1 MRVPLTASSSPRTS
15 AASSARPSA
24 RAFCLALAAVTL
36 NLGSPAP
43 AHAQPATGA
52 GRDYPS
58 RPIRVVIGYAPGGT
72 TDILSRLLAVHLAQ
86 SLGQPVLID
95 NRPGAS
101 AMIGTQVVTAAAPDG
116 HTLLMTP
123 SGTHTSNLS
132 LYRKMPYDTV
142 KDLAPITLFA
152 WVSNMI
158 VTHPSTPIHSLQDL
172 IRAAKAAPG
181 KLTYA
186 SVGIGSV
193 SHLSAE
199 MLKNLAGI
207 DVTHVPYKGGGPAL
221 AAIAAN
227 EVTIMFAALPSASSF
242 VQSKRI
248 KPLVVTS
255 PKRSP
260 TLPDVPTVAE
270 AGVAGLQ
277 VMEWYGALAPAGT
290 PRPIVQRLHDEIVA
304 IVRRPEVT
312 ARFLELGA
320 DPDFMNPA
328 EFGRQIAA
336 DIQMWAKVVKQSGI
350 RAD

>member
-1 MRVPLTASSSPRTS
+1 MRAPPTVATVRCHGVASPVRRV
-15 AASSARPSA
+15 ALSSA
-24 RAFCLALAAVTL
+24 LALAAAAL
-36 NLGSPAP
+36 ALAPCPP
-43 AHAQPATGA
+43 AHAQASA
-52 GRDYPS
+52 SAVRDYPA
-58 RPIRVVIGYAPGGT
+58 RPIRVVVGYAPGGT

-101 AMIGTQVVTAAAPDG
+101 AMIGTQVVATAAPDG

-158 VTHPSTPIHSLQDL
+158 VTHPAPPINSLQDL
-172 IRAAKAAPG
+172 IRAARAAPG

-221 AAIAAN
+221 AAIASN

-260 TLPDVPTVAE
+260 TLPEVPTVSE
-270 AGVAGLQ
+270 AGIAGLQ

-290 PRPIVQRLHDEIVA
+290 PRPIVQRLYDEIAA
-304 IVRRPEVT
+304 IVRKPDVT

-328 EFGRQIAA
+328 EFGRQIVA
-336 DIQMWAKVVKQSGI
+336 DIQMWAKVVRQSGI

>member
-1 MRVPLTASSSPRTS
+1 MRRHSI
-15 AASSARPSA
+15 
-24 RAFCLALAAVTL
+24 ALAAMAGVL
-36 NLGSPAP
+36 AAAAAP
-43 AHAQPATGA
+43 AFPQAAPVAQATSGTA
-52 GRDYPS
+52 RDYPT
-58 RPIRVVIGYAPGGT
+58 RPIRVVVGYAPGGT
-72 TDILSRLLAVHLAQ
+72 TDILSRLLAVHLSQ
-86 SLGQPVLID
+86 SLGQQVIVD

-101 AMIGTQVVTAAAPDG
+101 AMIGSHVVATAVPDG

-132 LYRKMPYDTV
+132 LYRKVPYDTV
-142 KDLAPITLFA
+142 KDFAPITLFA

-158 VTHPSTPIHSLQDL
+158 VTHPSTPINSLQDV
-172 IRAAKAAPG
+172 IRQAKASPG

-207 DVTHVPYKGGGPAL
+207 DVTHIPYKGGGPAL

-242 VQSKRI
+242 VQAKRI

-270 AGVAGLQ
+270 AGISGLQ

-290 PRPIVQRLHDEIVA
+290 PRGIVQRLRDELVA
-304 IVRRPEVT
+304 IIKRPEIT
-312 ARFLELGA
+312 ARFVELGA
-320 DPDFMNPA
+320 DPDFMTPA
-328 EFGRQIAA
+328 EFSKQIES
-336 DIQMWAKVVKQSGI
+336 DIRMWAGVVRQSGI

>member
-1 MRVPLTASSSPRTS
+1 MRMESI
-15 AASSARPSA
+15 
-24 RAFCLALAAVTL
+24 ALAAMAGVL
-36 NLGSPAP
+36 SAAAAP
-43 AHAQPATGA
+43 AAAQPAQGA
-52 GRDYPS
+52 GRDYPT
-58 RPIRVVIGYAPGGT
+58 RPIRIVVGYAPGGT
-72 TDILSRLLAVHLAQ
+72 TDILSRLLSVHLSQ
-86 SLGQPVLID
+86 SLGQQVIVD

-101 AMIGTQVVTAAAPDG
+101 AMIGSHVVATAVPDG

-132 LYRKMPYDTV
+132 LYRKVPYDTV
-142 KDLAPITLFA
+142 KDFAPITLFA

-158 VTHPSTPIHSLQDL
+158 VTHPSTPLNSLQDV
-172 IRAAKAAPG
+172 IRQAKASPG
-181 KLTYA
+181 KLSYA

-242 VQSKRI
+242 VQAKRI

-290 PRPIVQRLHDEIVA
+290 PRAIVQRLRDELVA
-304 IVRRPEVT
+304 IIKRPEIT
-312 ARFLELGA
+312 ARFVELGA
-320 DPDFMNPA
+320 DPDFMTPA
-328 EFGRQIAA
+328 EFAKQIDA
-336 DIQMWAKVVKQSGI
+336 DIRMWAGVVKQSGI

>member
-1 MRVPLTASSSPRTS
+1 MRMESI
-15 AASSARPSA
+15 
-24 RAFCLALAAVTL
+24 ALAAMAGVL
-36 NLGSPAP
+36 AAAAAP
-43 AHAQPATGA
+43 AAAQPSQGA
-52 GRDYPS
+52 GRDYPT
-58 RPIRVVIGYAPGGT
+58 RPIRIVIGYAPGGT
-72 TDILSRLLAVHLAQ
+72 TDILSRLLSVHLSQ
-86 SLGQPVLID
+86 SLGQQVIVD

-101 AMIGTQVVTAAAPDG
+101 AMIGSHVVATAVPDG

-132 LYRKMPYDTV
+132 LYRKVPYDTV
-142 KDLAPITLFA
+142 KDFAPITLFA

-158 VTHPSTPIHSLQDL
+158 VTHPSTPLNSLQDV
-172 IRAAKAAPG
+172 IRQAKALPG
-181 KLTYA
+181 KLSYA

-242 VQSKRI
+242 VQAKRI

-290 PRPIVQRLHDEIVA
+290 PRTIVQRLRDELVA
-304 IVRRPEVT
+304 IIKRPEIT
-312 ARFLELGA
+312 ARVVELGA
-320 DPDFMNPA
+320 DPDFMTST
-328 EFGRQIAA
+328 EFAKQIDA
-336 DIQMWAKVVKQSGI
+336 DIRMWAGVVKQSGI

>member
-1 MRVPLTASSSPRTS
+1 MQRHSIALVTLAGALAV
-15 AASSARPSA
+15 AASPAFAQAAQGGARDFP
-24 RAFCLALAAVTL
+24 T
-36 NLGSPAP
+36 
-43 AHAQPATGA
+43 
-52 GRDYPS
+52 

-72 TDILSRLLAVHLAQ
+72 TDILSRLLAAHLSQ
-86 SLGQPVLID
+86 SLGQQVLVD

-101 AMIGTQVVTAAAPDG
+101 AQIGTQVVATAVPDG

-123 SGTHTSNLS
+123 SGTHTANLS
-132 LYRKMPYDTV
+132 LYRTLPYDTV
-142 KDLAPITLFA
+142 KDFAPITLFA

-158 VTHPSTPIHSLQDL
+158 VTHPSTPINNLQDI
-172 IRAAKAAPG
+172 IRLAKASPG

-242 VQSKRI
+242 VQAKRI

-270 AGVAGLQ
+270 AGIAGLQ

-290 PRPIVQRLHDEIVA
+290 PRSIVQKLRDELVA
-304 IVRRPEVT
+304 IIKRPEIT
-312 ARFLELGA
+312 ARFTELGA
-320 DPDFMNPA
+320 APDFMASA
-328 EFGRQIAA
+328 EFQKQIES
-336 DIQMWAKVVKQSGI
+336 DIRMWAGVVKQSGI

>member
-1 MRVPLTASSSPRTS
+1 MRRRSIALAAMAGVLAATAAPAFPQ
-15 AASSARPSA
+15 AAGSSARDFP
-24 RAFCLALAAVTL
+24 T
-36 NLGSPAP
+36 
-43 AHAQPATGA
+43 
-52 GRDYPS
+52 
-58 RPIRVVIGYAPGGT
+58 RPLRLVLGYAPGGT
-72 TDILSRLLAVHLAQ
+72 TDILSRLLAVHLSQ
-86 SLGQPVLID
+86 SLGQPVIVD

-101 AMIGTQVVTAAAPDG
+101 AMIGSHVVATAVPDG
-116 HTLLMTP
+116 HTLLVTP

-132 LYRKMPYDTV
+132 LYRKVPYDTV
-142 KDLAPITLFA
+142 KDFAPITLFA

-158 VTHPSTPIHSLQDL
+158 VTHPSTPLNSLQDV
-172 IRAAKAAPG
+172 IRQAKASPG

-242 VQSKRI
+242 VQAKRI

-270 AGVAGLQ
+270 AGIAGLQ

-290 PRPIVQRLHDEIVA
+290 PRGVVQRLCDEMVA
-304 IVRRPEVT
+304 IIKRPEIT
-312 ARFLELGA
+312 ARFIELGA
-320 DPDFMNPA
+320 DPDFMTPEA
-328 EFGRQIAA
+328 FSKQIDA
-336 DIQMWAKVVKQSGI
+336 DIRMWAGVIKQSGI

>member
-1 MRVPLTASSSPRTS
+1 MFRHSIPGSLARTCKQS
-15 AASSARPSA
+15 RSRLADRAIFAGLSIALGISGAAS
-24 RAFCLALAAVTL
+24 
-36 NLGSPAP
+36 
-43 AHAQPATGA
+43 AQGT
-52 GRDYPS
+52 RDYPS
-58 RPIRVVIGYAPGGT
+58 RPIRVVVGYAPGGT
-72 TDILSRLLAVHLAQ
+72 TDILSRLLAVHLSQ
-86 SLGQPVLID
+86 SLGQQVIVD

-101 AMIGTQVVTAAAPDG
+101 AMIGTDVVAKAVPDG

-123 SGTHTSNLS
+123 SGTHTANLS

-142 KDLAPITLFA
+142 KDFAPITLFA

-158 VTHPSTPIHSLQDL
+158 VTHPSTPINNLQDV
-172 IRAAKAAPG
+172 IRLAKASPG

-207 DVTHVPYKGGGPAL
+207 DIVHVPYKGGGPAL
-221 AAIAAN
+221 AAIVSN
-227 EVTIMFAALPSASSF
+227 EVTIMFAALPSANSF
-242 VQSKRI
+242 VQAKRI

-260 TLPDVPTVAE
+260 TLPEVPTVAE
-270 AGVAGLQ
+270 AGIEGLQ

-290 PRPIVQRLHDEIVA
+290 PSGVVQKLHDELVA
-304 IVRRPEVT
+304 IIKRPEVT
-312 ARFLELGA
+312 ARFTELGA
-320 DPDFMNPA
+320 DPAFMTPA
-328 EFGRQIAA
+328 QFQKQIES
-336 DIQMWAKVVKQSGI
+336 DIRMWAGVVKQSGI

>member
-1 MRVPLTASSSPRTS
+1 MRRRSIALAAMAGVLAATAAPAFPQ
-15 AASSARPSA
+15 AAGSSARDFP
-24 RAFCLALAAVTL
+24 T
-36 NLGSPAP
+36 
-43 AHAQPATGA
+43 
-52 GRDYPS
+52 
-58 RPIRVVIGYAPGGT
+58 RPLRLVLGYAPGGT
-72 TDILSRLLAVHLAQ
+72 TDILSRLLAVHLSQ
-86 SLGQPVLID
+86 SLGQPVIVD

-101 AMIGTQVVTAAAPDG
+101 AMIGSHVVATAVPDG

-132 LYRKMPYDTV
+132 LYRKVPYDTV
-142 KDLAPITLFA
+142 KDFAPITLFA

-158 VTHPSTPIHSLQDL
+158 VTHPSTPLNSLQDV
-172 IRAAKAAPG
+172 IRQAKASPG

-242 VQSKRI
+242 VQAKRI

-270 AGVAGLQ
+270 AGIAGLQ

-290 PRPIVQRLHDEIVA
+290 PRGVVQRLRDELVA
-304 IVRRPEVT
+304 IIKRPEIT
-312 ARFLELGA
+312 ARFIELGA
-320 DPDFMNPA
+320 DPDFMTPEA
-328 EFGRQIAA
+328 FSKQIDA
-336 DIQMWAKVVKQSGI
+336 DIRMWAAVVKQSGI